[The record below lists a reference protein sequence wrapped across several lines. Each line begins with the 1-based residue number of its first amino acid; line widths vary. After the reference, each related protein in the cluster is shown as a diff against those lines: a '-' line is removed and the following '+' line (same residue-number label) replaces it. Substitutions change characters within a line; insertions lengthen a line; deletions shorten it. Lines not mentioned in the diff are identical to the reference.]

1 MGGTVEAKDAAEGRM
16 RLTVLGGFL
25 GSGKTTWLRHQLHHG
40 LLADAFVVVNEA
52 AETSVDD
59 ALLSQSAE
67 LAVVAG
73 GCACCE
79 ARDELI
85 ALLRRLCDRR
95 VSADGR
101 RPDRVV
107 IETSGLADPGPIV
120 SAIRSD
126 PMLVHH
132 IVISEIVVAVD
143 AIYGL
148 EQLRQEPLSR
158 RQMELA
164 DRLVVTKIDEADE
177 GGLERLLATLNAINP
192 GAAVSGAVK
201 GSETRLPDCSG
212 ATPEALG
219 EVGEGGAPIRALK
232 LDIEED
238 IDWTAFSV
246 WLSALIHARGDDI
259 LRVKGVVTTPAGRL
273 LLQSVRRIVQSPE
286 ILPQDRPLGDDN
298 SLVFIGRG
306 FGADQLAKSLR
317 HFAGLSG
324 QERRA

>member
-1 MGGTVEAKDAAEGRM
+1 MAGMVETSDAAEGRM

-52 AETSVDD
+52 AETPVDD

-79 ARDELI
+79 ARDELV
-85 ALLRRLCDRR
+85 ALLRDICDRR
-95 VSADGR
+95 VSAEGR
-101 RPDRVV
+101 RPDRIV

-126 PMLVHH
+126 PMLAYH

-143 AIYGL
+143 AVYGL

-177 GGLERLLATLNAINP
+177 AALARLTATLKAINP
-192 GAAVSGAVK
+192 GAAISG
-201 GSETRLPDCSG
+201 GSDAALPRLSWPSLRC
-212 ATPEALG
+212 
-219 EVGEGGAPIRALK
+219 
-232 LDIEED
+232 
-238 IDWTAFSV
+238 W
-246 WLSALIHARGDDI
+246 ARW
-259 LRVKGVVTTPAGRL
+259 AMA
-273 LLQSVRRIVQSPE
+273 VRRSA
-286 ILPQDRPLGDDN
+286 R
-298 SLVFIGRG
+298 
-306 FGADQLAKSLR
+306 
-317 HFAGLSG
+317 
-324 QERRA
+324 